1 VPPSDGVLFQA
12 QDVFPDPDV
21 SGDGAQPLEGARPLV
36 FDESIQIPTSRGKT
50 LLSFLLGDLTGLLF
64 LSGGM
69 FLGLHAFLS
78 IPEGGL
84 HAFVL
89 GLLPIFLLPFL
100 LIGPFRRRFSHPALE
115 IPRVAG
121 MTGIIGGIVGLTILL
136 TTGLVGPALI
146 AVIWGGLGMIL
157 LPLTR
162 VCTRVFCSRA
172 SWWGTPAVLITAG
185 RSGEGILRTLRRW
198 PEMGLRPVAVL
209 SDTEP
214 ESPRDQCLY
223 GPCAQASYLA
233 RTFSIPY
240 ALVALPSG
248 SHTDRAKLV
257 LRYAKFFDH
266 VVVLPDEPE
275 RTAFWTTGQSGDGL
289 FGYSVRDAAARPGL
303 QFLKRF
309 VDVIASGVLIL
320 ATAPI
325 LAAIAIAI
333 RRDSDGGV
341 LYRQERMGLDGRI
354 FRVLKFRTMY
364 EDADQRLSDILE
376 SDPARNEEYGR
387 YHKLKDDP
395 RITAVGR
402 VLRRYS
408 LDELPQLFNVLWG
421 DMSLVGPRAYMP
433 SELPQMDRL
442 ARVVLQVPPGV
453 TGLWQ
458 VSGRNDV
465 SFRERVALDV
475 HYVHNWSL
483 ALDFYLL
490 ARTVPTVLSGDGA
503 S

>member
-1 VPPSDGVLFQA
+1 V
-12 QDVFPDPDV
+12 
-21 SGDGAQPLEGARPLV
+21 
-36 FDESIQIPTSRGKT
+36 
-50 LLSFLLGDLTGLLF
+50 
-64 LSGGM
+64 
-69 FLGLHAFLS
+69 
-78 IPEGGL
+78 
-84 HAFVL
+84 
-89 GLLPIFLLPFL
+89 
-100 LIGPFRRRFSHPALE
+100 
-115 IPRVAG
+115 
-121 MTGIIGGIVGLTILL
+121 
-136 TTGLVGPALI
+136 
-146 AVIWGGLGMIL
+146 
-157 LPLTR
+157 
-162 VCTRVFCSRA
+162 
-172 SWWGTPAVLITAG
+172 
-185 RSGEGILRTLRRW
+185 
-198 PEMGLRPVAVL
+198 
-209 SDTEP
+209 
-214 ESPRDQCLY
+214 
-223 GPCAQASYLA
+223 AQAPYLA
-233 RTFSIPY
+233 RQFALPY
-240 ALVALPSG
+240 ALVALPKESQA
-248 SHTDRAKLV
+248 DRAQLL

-289 FGYSVRDAAARPGL
+289 FGYSIRDATARPGL
-303 QFLKRF
+303 RLLKRF
-309 VDVIASGVLIL
+309 VDVVGASLL
-320 ATAPI
+320 LLLTAPI

-364 EDADQRLSDILE
+364 EDADRRLSDILN
-376 SDPARNEEYGR
+376 SDPARNEEYQR
-387 YHKLKDDP
+387 YHKLKNDP

-402 VLRRYS
+402 ILRRYS
-408 LDELPQLFNVLWG
+408 MDELPQLFNVLWG

-465 SFRERVALDV
+465 SFQERVALDV

-483 ALDFYLL
+483 ALDIYLL